1 MSGTFGDMKTRIATE
16 LDRSDLTSPI
26 ADAVVSAIAYFSTY
40 RFWFN
45 ERKIV
50 FTTVDGQDEY
60 QLPIVDSGGLPIR
73 VLEIDQLIFVDSG
86 GSRYVLEPRP
96 WQYVNA
102 QKWNTTD
109 TGKPDIYT
117 FHHGKIILWPP
128 PDDAYTIE
136 GSVLADINQ
145 ITSASGSSATNEWM
159 TVGEE
164 MIRCRAKGDL
174 YENTIRNPE
183 RAAAMLGIASAA
195 MQRLQSQTDRIKNL
209 GGVTPWY

>member
-1 MSGTFGDMKTRIATE
+1 MSTFGTMKTRIATE

-45 ERKIV
+45 ERTIT

-60 QLPIVDSGGLPIR
+60 TLPTVDTSGLPIR

-86 GSRYVLEPRP
+86 GSRYVLQPKP
-96 WQYVNA
+96 WQYINA

-109 TGKPDIYT
+109 TGKPDLYSI
-117 FHHGKIILWPP
+117 HHGKIILWPI
-128 PDDAYTIE
+128 PDGAYTID

-145 ITSASGSSATNEWM
+145 ITSSSAANVTNEWM

-183 RAAAMLGIASAA
+183 RAGAMLGIASAA
-195 MQRLQSQTDRIKNL
+195 MQRLQSQTDRLKNV